1 MTRTRRELGFVG
13 LVGDI
18 ADRLVGDIGL
28 GRGIVLRFGD
38 SFFATVVR
46 RGLPPNAAGRKDII
60 FFYCFQFSFCFIV
73 AR

>member
-18 ADRLVGDIGL
+18 ADRLVGDI

-60 FFYCFQFSFCFIV
+60 FFYILLLFHS
-73 AR
+73 R